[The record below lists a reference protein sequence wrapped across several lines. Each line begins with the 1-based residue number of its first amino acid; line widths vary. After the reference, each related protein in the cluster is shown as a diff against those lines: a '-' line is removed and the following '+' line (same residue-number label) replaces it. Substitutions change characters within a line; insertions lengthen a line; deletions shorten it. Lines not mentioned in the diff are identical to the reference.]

1 MGLWQKSF
9 AYIEHIIQALATLHR
24 RKSAGTLAAQA
35 HRPNEERAQAMTV
48 LRTPEARFENL
59 PEYDFAPHYAQIGD
73 TRMHY
78 VDEGGGDEIVLC
90 LHGEPTWSYLY
101 RRMIPPLAARYR
113 VVAPDMAG
121 FGKSDK
127 YAAEDDYSYQMHYQ
141 KLLSLA
147 EALDLRNITLV
158 CQDWGGLLGLALA
171 ANEGHRFARLVVLN
185 TFLPTGEEKISDAFL
200 QWRAFSQKVGKR
212 MQVGRLIAQTI
223 TSYELAADIIAAYDA
238 PYPDDSYKA
247 GAAAFPSLVPISPE
261 MPGAAEMRLAREKL
275 SNWTK
280 PVQVMFSDGDPI
292 LGGAA
297 KFFRRLFPT
306 AADQPEITIRGAGHF
321 LQEEKGAE
329 IAAEVIAFIERTAN

>member
-1 MGLWQKSF
+1 
-9 AYIEHIIQALATLHR
+9 
-24 RKSAGTLAAQA
+24 
-35 HRPNEERAQAMTV
+35 MTI
-48 LRTPEARFENL
+48 LRTPDECFQNL
-59 PEYDFAPHYAQIGD
+59 PDYFFAPNYIQIGD

-78 VDEGGGDEIVLC
+78 VDEGAGDETILC

-101 RRMIPPLAARYR
+101 RHMIPPLAERYR
-113 VVAPDMAG
+113 VVAPDMVG

-127 YAAEDDYSYQMHYQ
+127 YAELEDYSFRLHYD
-141 KLLSLA
+141 KLLGLI

-158 CQDWGGLLGLALA
+158 CQDWGGLLGLAIA
-171 ANEGHRFARLVVLN
+171 ANQSERFARLVVLN

-200 QWRAFSQKVGKR
+200 QWRAFSQKVGKA

-223 TSYELAADIIAAYDA
+223 THYGLAHNIIAAYDA

-247 GAAAFPSLVPISPE
+247 GAAVFPSLVPISPE
-261 MPGAAEMRLAREKL
+261 MPGAAEMKAARRIL
-275 SNWTK
+275 SSWQK

-297 KFFRRLFPT
+297 SFFRRLFPT
-306 AADQPEITIRGAGHF
+306 AVDQPEITIRGAGHF

-329 IAAEVIAFIERTAN
+329 IAAEVIAFIERTTTQGWMATK